1 MRGTYFKYALLIEE
15 DVYNAATP
23 NFLLK
28 YLLEKEKKRK
38 LKATKTRTVS
48 QLLESRRIFRLLNI
62 MKPHYTLH
70 SEADPQEIKHSC
82 PKVGRN
88 DICLF

>member
-28 YLLEKEKKRK
+28 YLLEKEKKTQSNK
-38 LKATKTRTVS
+38 NQDCQSTV
-48 QLLESRRIFRLLNI
+48 RISEDFPLIKYYETSLYIAFR
-62 MKPHYTLH
+62 
-70 SEADPQEIKHSC
+70 
-82 PKVGRN
+82 G
-88 DICLF
+88 